1 MLGQNWDEDLDD
13 KKSLE
18 LYCSTG
24 WKWGELGKEKWETEH
39 ETVTDEWLE
48 ELKAEGC
55 VIVTNNWIYDWLLC
69 W

>member
-1 MLGQNWDEDLDD
+1 MPGQNWDEDLDD

-39 ETVTDEWLE
+39 EIVTDERLE